1 MSGRAMPPEHRPTW
15 SSGGVKTETDL
26 RSLVGS
32 GDRIA
37 LVTLPF
43 VIVGLFLNVAYPSF
57 FGVGGPGPTLRAL
70 SIVALIAGVAIWAWS
85 VVLILREVP
94 EGHLITSGPFALV
107 KHPLY
112 TSVSLLVLPSIGFLL
127 DTWLGAL
134 IGIVMYVATR
144 RFAPAEEEA
153 LSARF
158 GARWDDYRATVKIPW
173 L

>member
-1 MSGRAMPPEHRPTW
+1 M
-15 SSGGVKTETDL
+15 
-26 RSLVGS
+26 
-32 GDRIA
+32 
-37 LVTLPF
+37 
-43 VIVGLFLNVAYPSF
+43 
-57 FGVGGPGPTLRAL
+57 
-70 SIVALIAGVAIWAWS
+70 IAGVAIWAWS

-94 EGHLITSGPFALV
+94 EGHLITTGPFALV

-158 GARWDDYRATVKIPW
+158 GPRWDDYRATVKLPW

>member
-1 MSGRAMPPEHRPTW
+1 M
-15 SSGGVKTETDL
+15 KTATDL

-37 LVTLPF
+37 LFTLPF
-43 VIVGLFLNVAYPSF
+43 VIVGALLNVAYPSF
-57 FGVGGPGPTLRAL
+57 FGVGGPAPVLRAIA
-70 SIVALIAGVAIWAWS
+70 IVALIVGVTIWIWS
-85 VVLILREVP
+85 VILILREVP
-94 EGHLITSGPFALV
+94 EGHLITTGPFALV

>member
-1 MSGRAMPPEHRPTW
+1 M
-15 SSGGVKTETDL
+15 KTATDL

-32 GDRIA
+32 GDKIA
-37 LVTLPF
+37 LFTLPF
-43 VIVGLFLNVAYPSF
+43 AVVGLIANAAYPSF

-85 VVLILREVP
+85 VVLILEEVP
-94 EGHLITSGPFALV
+94 NGHLITRGPFAVV

-127 DTWLGAL
+127 GTWLGAL
-134 IGIVMYVATR
+134 IGIVMYIATR
-144 RFAPAEEEA
+144 RFAPAEEEE

-158 GARWDDYRATVKIPW
+158 GARWDDYRATVMIPW

>member
-1 MSGRAMPPEHRPTW
+1 MPPEHRPEW
-15 SSGGVKTETDL
+15 SSEGVMKTATDL

-32 GDRIA
+32 GDRIG
-37 LVTLPF
+37 LFTLPF
-43 VIVGLFLNVAYPSF
+43 VIVGLLLNAAYPSSL
-57 FGVGGPGPTLRAL
+57 GVGGPGPVLRAI
-70 SIVALIAGVAIWAWS
+70 SIATLIVGVTIWIWS
-85 VVLILREVP
+85 VILILREVP
-94 EGHLITSGPFALV
+94 EGHLITTGPFSLV

-127 DTWLGAL
+127 DSWLGAL

-144 RFAPAEEEA
+144 RFAPEEEEA

-158 GARWDDYRATVKIPW
+158 GVRWDDYRATVKIPW

>member
-1 MSGRAMPPEHRPTW
+1 MP
-15 SSGGVKTETDL
+15 K
-26 RSLVGS
+26 
-32 GDRIA
+32 
-37 LVTLPF
+37 
-43 VIVGLFLNVAYPSF
+43 
-57 FGVGGPGPTLRAL
+57 
-70 SIVALIAGVAIWAWS
+70 
-85 VVLILREVP
+85 
-94 EGHLITSGPFALV
+94 GHLITTGPFALV

-127 DTWLGAL
+127 DSWLGAL